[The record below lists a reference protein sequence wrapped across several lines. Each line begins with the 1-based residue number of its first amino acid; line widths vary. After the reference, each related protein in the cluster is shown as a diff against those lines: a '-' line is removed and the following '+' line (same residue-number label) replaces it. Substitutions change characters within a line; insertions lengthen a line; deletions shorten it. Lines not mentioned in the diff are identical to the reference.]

1 MSADKKK
8 INKNKKIIFVVG
20 GVMSGIGKGV
30 AMGVMASLIKNRGY
44 RVGLMKVDPYLNI
57 DAGTMHPIEHGEV
70 FVLDDG
76 LECDQDMGNY
86 ERFLDQSFNK
96 NDYVTSGYIYQS
108 VLNKERSLK
117 YDGKCVEAIPH
128 ITNEIQNFFIKSIND
143 SDIDVQF
150 IEIGGTIGD
159 FQNTLFYEAIRGIKG
174 KQNFDIFVC
183 VVLPFPVPGHLGEM
197 KTRPA
202 QNAIRQLLSFGISPD
217 FILAR
222 GEKELDD
229 KRINKL
235 ADNFA
240 LDKNYIFSA
249 PDMDSVYKAC
259 VYFKEK
265 QKLDAVLLK
274 KIGLKVKKVSKKND
288 WEKFVELSEKAKI
301 KLSVAIAG
309 KYFDSDR
316 YILSDAYH
324 SVINA
329 LKFSAVWE
337 GVKLDIDYI
346 NTKDFDTNKVKLISL
361 KKYDAIIVP
370 GGFGGTGISGKLKI
384 IKYVREN
391 DIPYL
396 GICYGAQL
404 AVIEFARNILGLS
417 DANSTEN
424 DTKTKNPIVS
434 ILSTQKAKMERREF
448 GGTMRLGAKKI
459 LINKNTK
466 TSKIYNNIKTVSERH
481 RHRYFINTD
490 YKDKL
495 EKNGMIVSAKALD
508 TDGSEI
514 IEIIELKNHSYF
526 VATQFHPEFLARP
539 FKPHPLFTG
548 LLKAAIL
555 KLKKN

>member
-434 ILSTQKAKMERREF
+434 ILSTQKAKMERMEF

>member
-1 MSADKKK
+1 MKE
-8 INKNKKIIFVVG
+8 KKIIFVVG

-30 AMGVMASLIKNRGY
+30 GMSIMASLIKNRDY
-44 RVGLMKVDPYLNI
+44 KVGLMKVDPYLNI
-57 DAGTMHPIEHGEV
+57 DAGTMHPIEHGET

-96 NDYVTSGYIYQS
+96 NDYITSGYIYQS
-108 VLNKERSLK
+108 VFNKERALK

-128 ITNEIQNFFIKSIND
+128 VVNEIQNFFIKSIND

-159 FQNTLFYEAIRGIKG
+159 FQNILFYEAIRGMKNKG
-174 KQNFDIFVC
+174 NFDVFVC
-183 VVLPFPVPGHLGEM
+183 AVLPFPIPGHLGEM
-197 KTRPA
+197 KTKPA
-202 QNAIRQLLSFGISPD
+202 QSAVRQLLSFGLTPD

-222 GEKELDD
+222 AEKELDD

-235 ADNFA
+235 VNNFG
-240 LDKNYIFSA
+240 LNKNSIFSA
-249 PDMDSVYKAC
+249 PDMDSVFEAC

-265 QKLDAVLLK
+265 QKLDTALLK
-274 KIGLKVKKVSKKND
+274 KIGLRVKKVSKKNN
-288 WEKFVELSEKAKI
+288 WEKFIKI
-301 KLSVAIAG
+301 SKKTKTKLSVAIAG
-309 KYFDSDR
+309 KYFDSDT
-316 YILSDAYH
+316 YTLSDAYL

-329 LKFSAVWE
+329 LKFSGVWE

-346 NTKDFDTNKVKLISL
+346 NTKDFDKSGVKLTSL

-370 GGFGGTGISGKLKI
+370 GGFGASGISGKLKI
-384 IKYVREN
+384 IKYAREN
-391 DIPYL
+391 NIPYL

-404 AVIEFARNILGLS
+404 AVIEFARNVLGLS
-417 DANSTEN
+417 DANSVEN
-424 DTKTKNPIVS
+424 DTKTKNPVVS
-434 ILSTQKAKMERREF
+434 MLNTQKSKMQREEF

-466 TSKIYNNIKTVSERH
+466 TSKIYNNVKTTSERH

-490 YKDKL
+490 YTDRL
-495 EKNGMIVSAKALD
+495 EKNGMIVSAKAID
-508 TDGSEI
+508 SDGSEI
-514 IEIIELKNHSYF
+514 IETIELKNHPYF
-526 VATQFHPEFLARP
+526 IGVQFHPEFLARP

-548 LLKAAIL
+548 LLKAAIE
-555 KLKKN
+555 KNKKRN